1 MSGHLNKSN
10 NDIYDNN
17 LDRKKLKV
25 NIYSSNTSMSRLVK
39 VILTNSLQA
48 NITSFINLLKLYLLR
63 LYYQMLKTTRK
74 KILRQ

>member
-1 MSGHLNKSN
+1 MSRHLNKSN

-39 VILTNSLQA
+39 IIFIKVILLNVENL
-48 NITSFINLLKLYLLR
+48 TSQFYFIFKF
-63 LYYQMLKTTRK
+63 
-74 KILRQ
+74 